1 MNRYSKIPKLIKKE
15 DKIEGKKRNPFKAI
29 ITIQA
34 TTFTLLLSNFI
45 ILLFF
50 LDINVTNHK
59 VLHTLFPFTDT
70 LMYVLYIFSV
80 FYLSL
85 VTSFLASA
93 LYLKIKGVDNVS
105 NISPL
110 MLIFASKIYK
120 TKTGK
125 ELTGDS
131 YKELIA
137 KIDRAGMIEK
147 PKSTIDYEIEEV
159 EKEIT
164 EARAKLKKLEAKK
177 NKKLKGE

>member
-1 MNRYSKIPKLIKKE
+1 MNRYNELPKLINKE
-15 DKIEGKKRNPFKAI
+15 DKIEGKKRNPFKTI
-29 ITIQA
+29 IIIQA
-34 TTFTLLLSNFI
+34 TVFTLLLSYFI
-45 ILLFF
+45 ILMLD

-59 VLHTLFPFTDT
+59 VLHTLFPFIDT
-70 LMYVLYIFSV
+70 LIYVLYISSA

-85 VTSFLASA
+85 VTAFLASA
-93 LYLKIKGVDNVS
+93 LYLKIKGVNNVS

-137 KIDRAGMIEK
+137 KLDRAGMIEK

-164 EARAKLKKLEAKK
+164 EARAKLEKLEAKK
-177 NKKLKGE
+177 NKK